1 MARDITLRATYSDLT
16 GDETYE
22 LWLKHETDAWALEQ
36 AGDVDPDE
44 NMQQLLLILTLIE
57 GDDYV
62 AQIRLKRE
70 GRYRAGYL
78 TSNPDTWPESSR
90 CEFTPG
96 ALVGAD
102 APVVNSATWSR
113 TSSVSQKIQVSVNA
127 DDLDIDLRIFRNGVS
142 IGVVPA
148 PHVNPVLFD
157 DVDPPLAEEHDYT
170 AKHTAGFLDGP
181 VSNTVS
187 VFAGPAVPDA
197 VDVTTDDT
205 DFGFYTIEWDA
216 DGDNVRLQDDF
227 ACEGVYVTQYFGATT
242 PHDRNLEDHVIPIG
256 GTMLATFHARV
267 RREVDSFSVTDVSDW
282 VEVLVEI
289 LIEDTNTEY
298 FSCP

>member
-1 MARDITLRATYSDLT
+1 MSRDVTLQATLSDFV
-16 GDETYE
+16 GDEDCE
-22 LWLKHETDAWALEQ
+22 LWLKHETDAWALNQ
-36 AGDVDPDE
+36 TQPIAPDID
-44 NMQQLLLILTLIE
+44 NHQDFVILTLVE

-62 AQIRLKRE
+62 AQLRLKRD

-78 TSNPDTWPESSR
+78 TANPDSWPESSR

-113 TSSVSQKIQVSVNA
+113 TSSSTTQIEVSVNA
-127 DDLDIDLRIFRNGVS
+127 DDLGVDLRIFRNGVS
-142 IGVVPA
+142 VGVVAA
-148 PHVNPVLFD
+148 PHVNPVLFVD
-157 DVDPPLAEEHDYT
+157 TDPPLAEEHDYT

-187 VFAGPAVPDA
+187 VFAGPAVPA
-197 VDVTTDDT
+197 SVDVTTDDT
-205 DFGFYTIEWDA
+205 DFAFYTIEWDA
-216 DGDNVRLQDDF
+216 DGDIVRLQDDF
-227 ACEGVYVTQYFGATT
+227 ACEGVYVTQYVGATT

-256 GTMLATFHARV
+256 GTMVATFHARV
-267 RREVDSFSVTDVSDW
+267 RREVDAFSVTDVSDW